1 LEKNKERK
9 AWCITILTIF
19 AVVFWLAEGTFR
31 LPTAAIKGHLREG
44 IKRRKLGKLK
54 INAKRLRY
62 LQGDFFTDANHYFF
76 PANLKIKYANYL
88 CNRFGRYGYSTS
100 ILCNQHCCGVD

>member
-1 LEKNKERK
+1 MSDASKAIRLYLFNSVILEINFPSFLTPTWQGAGCLRQELEKNEERK

-44 IKRRKLGKLK
+44 IKRRKLCKLK

-62 LQGDFFTDANHYFF
+62 L
-76 PANLKIKYANYL
+76 
-88 CNRFGRYGYSTS
+88 
-100 ILCNQHCCGVD
+100 